1 MSLRN
6 TSGAAPARRRSNGF
20 WVVRAGRELTAGA
33 TGAIEALRPPP
44 PENSYALDLFAEPD

>member
-20 WVVRAGRELTAGA
+20 GVVRAGRELTAGA
-33 TGAIEALRPPP
+33 TGAMGALRPPP
-44 PENSYALDLFAEPD
+44 EHPYALDLFAEPG